1 MISVTGCAG
10 LRSSKM
16 DPENSDSSA
25 MERLRGML
33 GNNKRV
39 AILTHPYPDPD
50 AIGSMMGLKWMF
62 SKFGMVSDLYY
73 AGSISHPQN
82 RSMVNLLDPELVP
95 VDSALLP
102 IAEYDLVVATDCIQE
117 NAGLPKEPVNFNLVV
132 DHHREVP
139 KNFDGAYINFRA
151 GSACA
156 TVYEMV
162 EHFGLEF
169 EENDSK
175 VATAMMIGITT
186 DTEFLM
192 SDDCSD
198 YEFNAWKKLFP
209 FRDPLLLKQIINF
222 ERPKFWTDSKASA
235 VSNAVVEDSIGVVGM
250 GIIPSK
256 HRDMIADMAD
266 EMVTWE
272 DVNTA
277 VVFALVDGS
286 RMEGSVRT
294 KASSVSVP
302 SLCNDLAGK
311 YGKGGGKLGKGAYR
325 YDLAGASIDEDEEE
339 EIKKKAWEL
348 FEMKE
353 TSRVFSII
361 RNK

>member
-10 LRSSKM
+10 LKSSKM
-16 DPENSDSSA
+16 DSENIEPSA
-25 MERLRGML
+25 IESLKGL
-33 GNNKRV
+33 FGENKRA
-39 AILTHPYPDPD
+39 AIFTHPYPDPD
-50 AIGSMMGLKWMF
+50 AIGSMMGMKWIL
-62 SKFGMVSDLYY
+62 SKFGINSDLYY
-73 AGSISHPQN
+73 SGSISHPQN
-82 RSMVNLLDPELVP
+82 RSMVNLLDPEMITL
-95 VDSALLP
+95 DSLP
-102 IAEYDLVVATDCIQE
+102 PGQEYDLIVALDCIPE
-117 NAGLPKEPVNFNLVV
+117 NAGAPNLKFNLVI
-132 DHHREVP
+132 DHHKETP
-139 KNFDGAYINFRA
+139 KNFDGIYINFKA

-156 TVYEMV
+156 TVYEIL
-162 EHFGLEF
+162 EHFNLEF
-169 EENDSK
+169 DENDSK

-198 YEFNAWKKLFP
+198 HEFNAWKKLFP

-222 ERPKFWTDSKASA
+222 ERPKFWTDSKANA

-250 GIIPSK
+250 GMIPSK

-277 VVFALVDGS
+277 VVFAVVDGS
-286 RMEGSVRT
+286 RIEGSVRT

-302 SLCNDLAGK
+302 SLCQDLAGK
-311 YGKGGGKLGKGAYR
+311 HGKGGGKLGKGAYR
-325 YDLAGASIDEDEEE
+325 YELAGSSLEEDDDDD
-339 EIKKKAWEL
+339 IRAKAWEL
-348 FEMKE
+348 FEKKE
-353 TSRVFSII
+353 TARVFRII